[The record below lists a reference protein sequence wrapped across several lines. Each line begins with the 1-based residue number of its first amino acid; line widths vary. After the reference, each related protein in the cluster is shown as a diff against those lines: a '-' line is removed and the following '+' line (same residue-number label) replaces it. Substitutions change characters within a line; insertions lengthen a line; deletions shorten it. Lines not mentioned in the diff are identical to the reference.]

1 MVYKALQARH
11 QQSLGP
17 LTTTDFTELSKP
29 HREHLMCISSS
40 LAVVTALV
48 RGAQFHPEKP
58 QLAGP
63 AVKAAQFQPE
73 KPQLA
78 VPAVKVAPRASLLLA
93 ASLKLARNKS
103 GTEQTTRRGRLGIG
117 QAIYGCIGA
126 SVKLVLLRH

>member
-1 MVYKALQARH
+1 MYKALRARH

-17 LTTTDFTELSKP
+17 LTTPDFTALSKP

-40 LAVVTALV
+40 LGEFGDSGLPSCKVFSGDCSCA
-48 RGAQFHPEKP
+48 GAQFQPEKP

-63 AVKAAQFQPE
+63 AVK
-73 KPQLA
+73 
-78 VPAVKVAPRASLLLA
+78 VAPRVSLLLA